1 MRAQAFFFFMAS
13 LSGTTTTGESAWK
26 VYVVDRSDRIST
38 DYMIEAPGMVY
49 TKTSPSQQ
57 KDLIGVAQPGEKVK
71 ITSTTI
77 YNVTVARGA
86 LGRQRSEKCAQVRYK
101 SKTGYIKLTSIRKP
115 TRPSNYGE
123 LRTLSLTQTLIEQLK
138 EVAGVGRGGN
148 SSFNITVP
156 GLGPINGVS
165 GIRKVTTRPLG
176 RESKADFA
184 LIDKRGKEILY
195 ISHKQPKGAS
205 AFQQYGGVSEKS
217 GTTGNPR
224 LIMDD
229 PEVQQF
235 FDDLYSLYEDA
246 TMNLDQFETNPFD
259 RSGRLGKRVFRFLG
273 DPVLISR
280 SVYGPDYG
288 RPFGPDNV
296 HLLGQGEF
304 IFTPI
309 VSPDGD
315 ITFQL
320 TFSDTMEI
328 NGVTTPFTETNNPYR
343 AIIMARYT
351 SGRKIESSGGTVSNV
366 RCIIAP
372 AALVGAGVN
381 IDTYL

>member
-1 MRAQAFFFFMAS
+1 MAS
-13 LSGTTTTGESAWK
+13 LSGKTTAGEDAWK

-38 DYMIEAPGMVY
+38 DYLIESPGMVY

-57 KDLIGVAQPGEKVK
+57 NDLVGVAQPGEKVK
-71 ITSTTI
+71 ITSTTV
-77 YNVTVARGA
+77 YNITVARGP
-86 LGRQRSEKCAQVRYK
+86 LGRQRSEKCAQVRYNN
-101 SKTGYIKLTSIRKP
+101 KTGYIKINSIRKP
-115 TRPSNYGE
+115 TSAGDAAER
-123 LRTLSLTQTLIEQLK
+123 RTLTLTQTLLEQLK

-156 GLGPINGVS
+156 GLGPVNGIC

-176 RESKADFA
+176 REAKADFA
-184 LIDKRGKEILY
+184 LTDKRGKEILY
-195 ISHKQPKGAS
+195 VSHKQGRTAA
-205 AFQQYGGVSEKS
+205 AFQQYGGVSEKA
-217 GTTGNPR
+217 GTPGNPR

-235 FDDLYSLYEDA
+235 FDDLYSLHEDA
-246 TMNLDQFETNPFD
+246 TMNLGQFDTNPFD

-320 TFSDTMEI
+320 TFSGPMEI

-351 SGRKIESSGGTVSNV
+351 TGRNVESSRGRVSNV
-366 RCIIAP
+366 RCVIAP
-372 AALVGAGVN
+372 AALAGAGVN

>member
-1 MRAQAFFFFMAS
+1 MAS
-13 LSGTTTTGESAWK
+13 LSGKTTAGEQNWK
-26 VYVVDRSDRIST
+26 VYVVDRADRAST
-38 DYMIEAPGMVY
+38 DYLVEAPGMVY
-49 TKTSPSQQ
+49 TKTSPSKQT
-57 KDLIGVAQPGEKVK
+57 DTMGVAQVGEKVK

-77 YNVTVARGA
+77 YNVTVAKGP
-86 LGRQRSEKCAQVRYK
+86 LGRARTEQCAQIRYK
-101 SKTGYIKLTSIRKP
+101 SKTGYLKLTSIRKP
-115 TRPSNYGE
+115 TSAGDAAE
-123 LRTLSLTQTLIEQLK
+123 KRTLTLTQNLLEQLK

-156 GLGPINGVS
+156 GLGPINGIS

-176 RESKADFA
+176 REAKADFA

-195 ISHKQPKGAS
+195 VSHKQGKTAS

-217 GTTGNPR
+217 GTPGNPG

-235 FDDLYSLYEDA
+235 FDDLYTFYEDDK
-246 TMNLDQFETNPFD
+246 MGLKQYSNNPFGN
-259 RSGRLGKRVFRFLG
+259 GRLNKRIYRYLG
-273 DPVLISR
+273 DPTLISR
-280 SVYGPDYG
+280 SVYGPDFG

-320 TFSDTMEI
+320 TFSGPMEI
-328 NGVTTPFTETNNPYR
+328 NGVTTPFTERNNPYR

-351 SGRKIESSGGTVSNV
+351 SGRKVVSRRGDIPGV
-366 RCIIAP
+366 RCVIAP
-372 AALVGAGVN
+372 AALAGAGVD
-381 IDTYL
+381 IDTLL

>member
-1 MRAQAFFFFMAS
+1 MAS
-13 LSGTTTTGESAWK
+13 LSGKTTAGEQNWK
-26 VYVVDRSDRIST
+26 VYVVDRADRAST
-38 DYMIEAPGMVY
+38 DYLVEAPGMVY
-49 TKTSPSQQ
+49 TKTSPSKQT
-57 KDLIGVAQPGEKVK
+57 DTMGVAQVGEKVK

-77 YNVTVARGA
+77 YNVTVAKGP
-86 LGRQRSEKCAQVRYK
+86 LGRARTEQCAQIRYK
-101 SKTGYIKLTSIRKP
+101 SKTGYLKLTSIRKP
-115 TRPSNYGE
+115 TSAGDAAE
-123 LRTLSLTQTLIEQLK
+123 KRTLTLTQVLLEQLK
-138 EVAGVGRGGN
+138 EAAGVGRGGN

-156 GLGPINGVS
+156 GLGPINGIS

-176 RESKADFA
+176 REAKADFA

-195 ISHKQPKGAS
+195 VSHKQGKTAS

-217 GTTGNPR
+217 GTPGNPG

-235 FDDLYSLYEDA
+235 FDDLYTFYEDDK
-246 TMNLDQFETNPFD
+246 MGLKQYSNNPFGN
-259 RSGRLGKRVFRFLG
+259 GRLNKRIYRYLG
-273 DPVLISR
+273 DPTLISR
-280 SVYGPDYG
+280 SVYGPDFG

-320 TFSDTMEI
+320 TFSGPMEI
-328 NGVTTPFTETNNPYR
+328 NGVTTPFTERNNPYR

-351 SGRKIESSGGTVSNV
+351 SGRKVVSRRGDIPGV
-366 RCIIAP
+366 RCVIAP
-372 AALVGAGVN
+372 AALAGAGVD
-381 IDTYL
+381 IDTLL

>member
-1 MRAQAFFFFMAS
+1 MAS
-13 LSGTTTTGESAWK
+13 LSGTTTAGEQNWK
-26 VYVVDRSDRIST
+26 VYVVDRADRAST
-38 DYMIEAPGMVY
+38 DYLVEAPGMVY
-49 TKTSPSQQ
+49 TKTSPSKQT
-57 KDLIGVAQPGEKVK
+57 DTMGVAQVGEKVK

-77 YNVTVARGA
+77 YNVTVAKGP
-86 LGRQRSEKCAQVRYK
+86 LGRARTEKCAQIRYK
-101 SKTGYIKLTSIRKP
+101 SKTGYLKLTSIRKP
-115 TRPSNYGE
+115 TSAGDAAE
-123 LRTLSLTQTLIEQLK
+123 KRTLTLTQVLLEQLK
-138 EVAGVGRGGN
+138 EAAGVGRGGN

-156 GLGPINGVS
+156 GLGPINGIS

-176 RESKADFA
+176 REAKADFA

-195 ISHKQPKGAS
+195 VSHKQGKTAS

-217 GTTGNPR
+217 GTPGNPG

-235 FDDLYSLYEDA
+235 FDDLYTFYEDDK
-246 TMNLDQFETNPFD
+246 MGLKQYSNNPFG
-259 RSGRLGKRVFRFLG
+259 SGRLNKRIYRYLG
-273 DPVLISR
+273 DPTLISR
-280 SVYGPDYG
+280 SVYGPDFG

-320 TFSDTMEI
+320 TFSGPMEI
-328 NGVTTPFTETNNPYR
+328 NGVTTPFTERNNPYR

-351 SGRKIESSGGTVSNV
+351 SGRKVVSRRGDIPGV
-366 RCIIAP
+366 RCVIAP
-372 AALVGAGVN
+372 AALAGAGVD
-381 IDTYL
+381 IDTLL

>member
-1 MRAQAFFFFMAS
+1 MAS
-13 LSGTTTTGESAWK
+13 LSGKTTAGEQNWK
-26 VYVVDRSDRIST
+26 VYVVDRADRAST
-38 DYMIEAPGMVY
+38 EYLVESPGMVY
-49 TKTSPSQQ
+49 TKTSPSKQT
-57 KDLIGVAQPGEKVK
+57 DIIGVVQIGEKVK
-71 ITSTTI
+71 ITSPTI
-77 YNVTVARGA
+77 YNVTVTKGP
-86 LGRQRSEKCAQVRYK
+86 LGRARTEQCAQVRYQ
-101 SKTGYIKLTSIRKP
+101 SKTGYLKLTSIRKP
-115 TRPSNYGE
+115 TSAGDAAE
-123 LRTLSLTQTLIEQLK
+123 KRTLTLTQGLLEQLK

-156 GLGPINGVS
+156 GLGPINGIS

-176 RESKADFA
+176 REAKADFA

-195 ISHKQPKGAS
+195 VSHKQGKTAS

-217 GTTGNPR
+217 GTPANPG
-224 LIMDD
+224 LIMND

-235 FDDLYSLYEDA
+235 FDDLYTFYEDDK
-246 TMNLDQFETNPFD
+246 MGLKQYDNNPFGG
-259 RSGRLGKRVFRFLG
+259 GRLNKRVFRYLG
-273 DPVLISR
+273 DPTLISR
-280 SVYGPDYG
+280 SVYGPDFG

-320 TFSDTMEI
+320 TFSGPMEI
-328 NGVTTPFTETNNPYR
+328 NGVTTPFTERNNPYR

-351 SGRKIESSGGTVSNV
+351 SGRKVVTSNGDVIPGV
-366 RCIIAP
+366 RCVISP
-372 AALVGAGVN
+372 AALAGAGVD
-381 IDTYL
+381 IDTLL